1 MSRKSRMWGLLCH
14 PPIRIRVVLYGVTL
28 LSVIGALVMLAVPW
42 QGSGLAFL
50 AYALFALAAVSL
62 AYTVYILVRFLPEIK
77 QGCASFVE
85 RHAFTRH
92 LRRSF
97 GFRTLVF
104 AAVSLA
110 VSVAHAAIN
119 GVLGVLERSIW
130 YGALATYYILLALM
144 RGGIL
149 ISHSKNSTLP
159 ERERAW
165 CAARSYRRCGV
176 LLLLLQ
182 MALSAAIAQMIFDDR
197 AFTYRMEWMIYAVA
211 AYAFYKIIAGVVN
224 FVRARRQPD
233 IVVEAVRNIHLA
245 DACVSILALQTAL
258 LSAYRDP
265 EMAVSLFHTLTGSAV
280 SLLTL
285 TLGVLMIRKGGRLQ
299 KKMKTER
306 ENGE

>member
-1 MSRKSRMWGLLCH
+1 
-14 PPIRIRVVLYGVTL
+14 
-28 LSVIGALVMLAVPW
+28 
-42 QGSGLAFL
+42 
-50 AYALFALAAVSL
+50 
-62 AYTVYILVRFLPEIK
+62 
-77 QGCASFVE
+77 
-85 RHAFTRH
+85 
-92 LRRSF
+92 
-97 GFRTLVF
+97 
-104 AAVSLA
+104 
-110 VSVAHAAIN
+110 
-119 GVLGVLERSIW
+119 
-130 YGALATYYILLALM
+130 
-144 RGGIL
+144 
-149 ISHSKNSTLP
+149 
-159 ERERAW
+159 
-165 CAARSYRRCGV
+165 
-176 LLLLLQ
+176 
-182 MALSAAIAQMIFDDR
+182 
-197 AFTYRMEWMIYAVA
+197 MIYAVA